1 MITDIVNHE
10 NTSYIVALISFM
22 TLEQF
27 NKLDEDGKSNALWV
41 NASLVDLIRK
51 EYLTILLYQL
61 HGFYVEVYYNYN
73 KNQIEQF
80 KSFNSVD
87 QLEPYLDKISLEGI
101 F

>member
-1 MITDIVNHE
+1 
-10 NTSYIVALISFM
+10 VALISFM